1 MNKKENKTIDLRG
14 TPAFDRMKN
23 YLASYKNC
31 KRVCEQYAEERK
43 HGTVM
48 KAEEDVRDAFFSEC
62 RARCN
67 AIEAFILSVNCGN
80 DERRLLWFHYVEGMS
95 IETAAEKLYVSRS
108 TAFRISKRAEEAA
121 LFDFVRLEGE
131 QSSRKR
137 SVS

>member
-1 MNKKENKTIDLRG
+1 MNKKENNAIDLRG

-43 HGTVM
+43 YGMV
-48 KAEEDVRDAFFSEC
+48 KKDEEGVRDAFFFEC

-67 AIEAFILSVNCGN
+67 AIEAFLLSLNCDN

-121 LFDFVRLEGE
+121 LFAFMRLEGE
-131 QSSRKR
+131 QSFRKR
-137 SVS
+137 FVS